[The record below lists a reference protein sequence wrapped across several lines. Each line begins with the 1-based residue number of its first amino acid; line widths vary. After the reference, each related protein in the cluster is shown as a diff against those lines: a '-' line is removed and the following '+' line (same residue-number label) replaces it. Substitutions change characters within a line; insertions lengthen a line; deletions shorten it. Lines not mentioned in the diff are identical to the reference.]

1 MGYSPP
7 VKIEITGMGI
17 ITSIGRTIAD
27 FQSALLAGKTQFG
40 YLKRPG
46 RKGSK
51 SFIGAELPDINVQ
64 SKIPEYSGLLRSAS
78 WSTQIATMAVSEAWQ
93 DAQLSSYQFNPERIG
108 IIVGGSNFQQRY
120 QQQIWERYQSRP
132 QFIRPTYGI
141 TLWDTD
147 LMGLL
152 SECFQIQGEG
162 YSVGGASAS
171 GAISIIHAARQIQM
185 GITDISIAV
194 APLFDISQWECQ
206 GLINLGAMGSERF
219 SANPNLACRPFD
231 KDHDGFIYGEGCGV
245 VVLEKAVH
253 AQQRGVTSYGELIGW
268 SHILDGERSPK
279 PSQKGEERAINTALT
294 MANLKPEQIDYI
306 NTHGTSSPMGDKT
319 EVAALKCIGLSHCLI
334 NATKSLTG
342 HCVTAAGIVEFIATL
357 LQMKAGFC
365 HPTHN
370 LFNPVDITLNW
381 VKQTAVEAQ
390 INYAI
395 SNSFAFGGINA
406 ALVIGKSRRD

>member
-1 MGYSPP
+1 MGYSSP

-17 ITSIGRTIAD
+17 ITSIGQTIAD
-27 FQSALLAGKTQFG
+27 FQSALLAAKTQFG

-51 SFIGAELPDINVQ
+51 LFIGAELPDINAQ
-64 SKIPEYSGLLRSAS
+64 SKLPEYSGLLRSAS

-93 DAQLSSYQFNPERIG
+93 DAKLSSYQFNPERIG

-132 QFIRPTYGI
+132 QFLRPTYGI

-206 GLINLGAMGSERF
+206 GFMNLGAMGSERF

-245 VVLEKAVH
+245 VVLEKAAH

-268 SHILDGERSPK
+268 SHILDGERGPK
-279 PSQKGEERAINTALT
+279 PSQKGEERAINNALT
-294 MANLKPEQIDYI
+294 MAKLQPEQIDYV

-319 EVAALKCIGLSHCLI
+319 EVAALKCVGLSHCLI

-370 LFNPVDITLNW
+370 LLNPVDITLNW
-381 VKQTAVEAQ
+381 VRQTAVEAQ

>member
-17 ITSIGRTIAD
+17 ITSVGQTIAD

-46 RKGSK
+46 RKGSNL
-51 SFIGAELPDINVQ
+51 FIGAELPDINAQ

-93 DAQLSSYQFNPERIG
+93 DAKLSSYQFNPERIG
-108 IIVGGSNFQQRY
+108 IIIGGSNFQQRY

-132 QFIRPTYGI
+132 QFLRPTYGI

-152 SECFQIQGEG
+152 SECFQIKGEG

-206 GLINLGAMGSERF
+206 GLMNLGAMGSERF
-219 SANPNLACRPFD
+219 STNPNLACRPFD

-245 VVLEKAVH
+245 VVLEKAAH
-253 AQQRGVTSYGELIGW
+253 AQQRGVNSYGELIGW

-294 MANLKPEQIDYI
+294 MAKLQPEQIDYV
-306 NTHGTSSPMGDKT
+306 NTHGTSSPIGDKT
-319 EVAALKCIGLSHCLI
+319 EVAALKCVGLSHCLI

-357 LQMKAGFC
+357 LQMKTGFC

-370 LFNPVDITLNW
+370 LLNPVDTTLNW
-381 VKQTAVEAQ
+381 VRQTAVEAQ